1 MNYNYKEKGFSLI
14 EIIIYITLASIFSTV
29 LFSVIKINEK
39 TNRHLIA
46 QSKTEKNARRILEII
61 ENTIKCSGS
70 TGEYYKEKKY
80 VDHSFFIGN
89 FEELIT
95 IDSCADLFYSKSKK
109 GNVLLLEIPKVEG
122 DKAVQHFIVF
132 QFRFRS
138 LLVHE
143 GTISAKRFYL
153 DKKHSILH
161 PVTGSF
167 SETKNGILINFSI
180 NNLCNKQQ
188 MEFRGYENYKK

>member
-1 MNYNYKEKGFSLI
+1 MNYNYKGKGFSSI

-70 TGEYYKEKKY
+70 SGEYYKEKKY
-80 VDHSFFIGN
+80 VNHSFFIGN
-89 FEELIT
+89 FEDMIVLH
-95 IDSCADLFYSKSKK
+95 SYADLFHSKSKN
-109 GNVLLLEIPKVEG
+109 GNVLLLEIPKIEG
-122 DKAVQHFIVF
+122 HKAVQHFIIF
-132 QFRFRS
+132 QFRYRF
-138 LLVHE
+138 LLVYE

-153 DKKHSILH
+153 DKQHSILY

-180 NNLCNKQQ
+180 NNLRNKQH